1 MTSSSLSIYLSI
13 YLSIFHHHIIN
24 IIIII
29 FSPLSTPPHPS
40 SLYLNPLLYHH
51 HHHHDACMHAI
62 TPKGNQA
69 KIPGPE
75 SWALAVT
82 HYTNSE
88 TSVAVLGRVFFSS

>member
-51 HHHHDACMHAI
+51 HHHDACMHAI